1 MKKVLKKPVIK
12 EKCMN
17 HVLDDEIMNDDE
29 YECLAAKKKYNFLV
43 GLLFVLP
50 RVINCECVP
59 LEHG

>member
-29 YECLAAKKKYNFLV
+29 YGCLAAKKV
-43 GLLFVLP
+43 
-50 RVINCECVP
+50 
-59 LEHG
+59 